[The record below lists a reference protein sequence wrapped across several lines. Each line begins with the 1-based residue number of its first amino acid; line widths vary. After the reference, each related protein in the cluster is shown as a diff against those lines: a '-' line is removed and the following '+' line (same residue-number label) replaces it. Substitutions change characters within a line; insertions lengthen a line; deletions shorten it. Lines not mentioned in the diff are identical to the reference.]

1 MQELGEPMDDNDDE
15 DMAEPMDVDAE
26 EDVEICRGAG
36 RDAVEASLRQR
47 VFVEHFPRSAEGP
60 GAGDPVDDESS
71 AGNSRPVDVRGS
83 NPYAPFVSQ
92 LDWKVARWAKLRG
105 QGSTAMSELLS
116 IPGVS
121 GCLAVYQSY

>member
-1 MQELGEPMDDNDDE
+1 MDDDDDE
-15 DMAEPMDVDAE
+15 YMAGPMDVDAE
-26 EDVEICRGAG
+26 EDVETRRAPGSG

-83 NPYAPFVSQ
+83 NPYAPSVSQ

-116 IPGVS
+116 LPGVS
-121 GCLAVYQSY
+121 GCLALYKPY